1 MDCCLIPFKK
11 NKNMSPFEE
20 IKFEPHQVGEGK
32 QGKLF
37 LPNGYGISVVRFK
50 IPGSTGYGS
59 YCDGN
64 TWEVAILKG
73 TRDNYDL
80 CYDTQFTSDVLGYQT
95 EDDINEILKKL
106 RRIH

>member
-1 MDCCLIPFKK
+1 M
-11 NKNMSPFEE
+11 MSFFDQ
-20 IKFEPHQVGEGK
+20 IVFEPHPVGQGK
-32 QGKLF
+32 HGKLF

-50 IPGSTGYGS
+50 IPGSVQYGS

-73 TRDNYDL
+73 TPDNFEL
-80 CYDTQFTSDVLGYQT
+80 CYDTEFTDDVLSYQT
-95 EDDINEILKKL
+95 EEDIDLILKKL

>member
-1 MDCCLIPFKK
+1 
-11 NKNMSPFEE
+11 MSPFEE

-50 IPGSTGYGS
+50 MPGSIGYGS

-64 TWEVAILKG
+64 TWEVAIIKG
-73 TRDNYDL
+73 TPDNWDIT
-80 CYDTQFTSDVLGYQT
+80 YDTQFTSDVLGYQT

>member
-1 MDCCLIPFKK
+1 
-11 NKNMSPFEE
+11 MSLFDN
-20 IKFEPHQVGEGK
+20 IKFEPHPVGGGK
-32 QGKLF
+32 HGKLF

-50 IPGSTGYGS
+50 IPGSTRYGS

-73 TRDNYDL
+73 TPENWEI
-80 CYDTQFTSDVLGYQT
+80 CYDTQFASDVLGYQT